1 MAVTYN
7 NLACCL
13 KRKGKLRTALQYLE
27 KARGVEELCGDQA
40 ADVPGTLLNMS
51 TILSELGRHNQALV
65 HAERATQILQQEIA
79 HNSQDGMTTKMS
91 LLAVAYH
98 NVGVER
104 EHCGKL
110 AEALAAYEEGMHI
123 VMRTGGGQS
132 SMAQRLKESH
142 AAVKKQLGL
151 VDSKAHSG
159 APNAKDLKATHGRP
173 GTGVSPDG
181 GSNALGTLYDQ
192 LGLAHGKGG
201 APVLGPKARDLRD
214 NVLMGL
220 SANHGAAVERSEGGK
235 EGRRIPSAARSRTPY
250 GLVKGVVAGGA
261 RLAPKG
267 KLRPHSAP
275 LMRESSSSQV
285 MLSSLPQ
292 APLNSQAAGLVA
304 QASATAVSLFRN
316 TLRGGPKRDE
326 DGPVSTRL
334 AGRSVAGRVRPH
346 SALELQR
353 GADSQM
359 CGGAHDSEVA
369 SRRRLVGPGRLGL
382 DGLDERFETGAVGDG
397 KDWQHSPT
405 AGTLLRARRPSDQ
418 RLVPGCDSPARTKA
432 KEPEPYSQG
441 AGTLMMAH
449 QPKTMAAAAGSGVNI
464 ARSRRAL
471 AADFDENGVEQS
483 GNDVKGHCKAERKGP
498 QTPREQAQGAY
509 RPRPKREAHA
519 VVKAAMHE
527 ARGAHLDERRLGG
540 DSPKDLVTSADVTAD
555 MAELY
560 MTERRTTSH
569 AHGSSPQP
577 VSSVIMASPAKH
589 EPGPSPGDG
598 GKRGEDVPAPN
609 DGQLAP
615 AAAADLPDPVSFTAS
630 IADGDAVS
638 AAKSATPQ
646 AAGEVGCDDV
656 LDTRDGSLSLCDAR
670 QQGEQGASTS
680 AARAEDLD
688 RRSEESWE
696 ENKEWLLEGYK
707 ALRRKT
713 LRRSEHQRLA
723 HQADAN
729 NGCVQVDESR
739 CNGGR
744 DGGAQQEQDAA
755 GKPLQKKKVWLR
767 TESDS
772 TAAAGLDKSSTA
784 AGCGAVGGRV
794 LPKGKAQGLDIAVQL
809 AEEGLGLASSM
820 SHCDGTF
827 TYTSGEDSDTGGT
840 GGI

>member
-1 MAVTYN
+1 MVAVTYN

-91 LLAVAYH
+91 LLGVAYH

-110 AEALAAYEEGMHI
+110 EEALAAYEEGMHI
-123 VMRTGGGQS
+123 AIRTGSAQS

-151 VDSKAHSG
+151 IDSKPHSV
-159 APNAKDLKATHGRP
+159 APNAKDLKAAHGRP
-173 GTGVSPDG
+173 GTGAVPSSDG
-181 GSNALGTLYDQ
+181 GRSNALGTLYDQ

-201 APVLGPKARDLRD
+201 APVLGPKARDMRD
-214 NVLMGL
+214 NALMGI

-235 EGRRIPSAARSRTPY
+235 EGRRTPSAARSRNPY
-250 GLVKGVVAGGA
+250 GLLKGVVAGGA
-261 RLAPKG
+261 RVAPKG
-267 KLRPHSAP
+267 KFRPHSAP

-304 QASATAVSLFRN
+304 QASATAVSLYRN

-326 DGPVSTRL
+326 DGPGSTRL
-334 AGRSVAGRVRPH
+334 AGRSVGGRIRPH

-353 GADSQM
+353 GADAQIW
-359 CGGAHDSEVA
+359 GGANDSEVA
-369 SRRRLVGPGRLGL
+369 CGRRRLVGPGQLRL
-382 DGLDERFETGAVGDG
+382 DGLDERFEIGAVGDG

-405 AGTLLRARRPSDQ
+405 AGTLLRARRRPDDQ
-418 RLVPGCDSPARTKA
+418 RLASGCDSPARTEA
-432 KEPEPYSQG
+432 EEPHSPA

-449 QPKTMAAAAGSGVNI
+449 RPKTSATAAGSGVNI

-471 AADFDENGVEQS
+471 AADLDEIGVQS
-483 GNDVKGHCKAERKGP
+483 GNNVKGDCKAARKGP
-498 QTPREQAQGAY
+498 QTPREQGQGAY
-509 RPRPKREAHA
+509 RPRPKREAHVGA
-519 VVKAAMHE
+519 QAGRHE

-540 DSPKDLVTSADVTAD
+540 DAPKGLVASAD

-560 MTERRTTSH
+560 MTERRTSSH
-569 AHGSSPQP
+569 GHGSSPQP

-598 GKRGEDVPAPN
+598 GKRGEDVPQAAPN
-609 DGQLAP
+609 DGRLESAA
-615 AAAADLPDPVSFTAS
+615 AAAADLPHPVGIDDRA
-630 IADGDAVS
+630 AVS
-638 AAKSATPQ
+638 AAKAATPQ
-646 AAGEVGCDDV
+646 AVEGVGRDDV
-656 LDTRDGSLSLCDAR
+656 VVTRDASSSLCDA
-670 QQGEQGASTS
+670 QEQGEQGASTS

-729 NGCVQVDESR
+729 DGSLEVDESR
-739 CNGGR
+739 GNGGR
-744 DGGAQQEQDAA
+744 DGGGQQEQDAA
-755 GKPLQKKKVWLR
+755 GKPLQKKKVWQR

-772 TAAAGLDKSSTA
+772 TAAAGLDKSSTP
-784 AGCGAVGGRV
+784 AGCGTVGGRV
-794 LPKGKAQGLDIAVQL
+794 ARLPKGKAQALDIAVQL
-809 AEEGLGLASSM
+809 AEEGLGLDSSV
-820 SHCDGTF
+820 SQCDGTF
-827 TYTSGEDSDTGGT
+827 TYTSGEDSDTGD
-840 GGI
+840 